1 MAIAT
6 SLDRDLSSLL
16 RRRPDSAWLR
26 EGLALF
32 GWGTQTR
39 IDPGVGP
46 DRYMRAREV
55 AAAADS
61 IVFAS
66 FTFDEDQPGSVLI
79 LPDITL
85 QVDAWGNEFIEGDQ
99 SMLPIERDFVDLP
112 LSDSTESDATGWGE
126 GVATA
131 MRAIERGSVEKVVLS
146 RAVDIDFWSPVSAH
160 TLLERLA
167 SAQPSSH
174 IYLIEGLVGSS
185 PELLIQLRSGAIR
198 SVSLA
203 GSADRTLP
211 GSIDTLSSPK
221 MATEHVLAADS
232 VEGALLLHSSN
243 LTRKASEVA
252 TFGDIHHL
260 ATSFASTALPG
271 TAVTDLLGSLHPT
284 AAVAGTPTDKALEM
298 IREIE
303 RHDRGR
309 YAGPIGWLDGSGDG
323 EFAIALRCGLVSGS
337 SVRLY
342 AGAGLVEGSRP
353 DDEFEETE
361 IKLKPMLQ
369 ALGLA

>member
-6 SLDRDLSSLL
+6 SFDRDLSSLL
-16 RRRPDSAWLR
+16 RRRPDCAWLR
-26 EGLALF
+26 QDLALF
-32 GWGTQTR
+32 GWGTNTR

-46 DRYMRAREV
+46 DRYRRAREI
-55 AAAADS
+55 AAEANS

-66 FTFDEDQPGSVLI
+66 FTFDEDEPGSVLM

-85 QVDAWGNEFIEGDQ
+85 RVDPWGKQFVEGDE
-99 SMLPIERDFVDLP
+99 SMLPLERDFPEPPMGDVADP
-112 LSDSTESDATGWGE
+112 DTDGWSKGA
-126 GVATA
+126 ATA
-131 MRAIERGSVEKVVLS
+131 MGAIERGTVEKVVLS
-146 RAVDIDFWSPVSAH
+146 RAVDLEFGGPVPVH
-160 TLLERLA
+160 TVLARLA

-203 GSADRTLP
+203 GSSDRTVP
-211 GSIDTLSSPK
+211 GSIDTLSTPK
-221 MATEHVLAADS
+221 MTTEHALAADS
-232 VEGALLLHSSN
+232 VEEALALHSAN
-243 LTRKASEVA
+243 LSRRASEVA

-260 ATSFASTALPG
+260 ATSFTGSALPG
-271 TAVTDLLGSLHPT
+271 TGVTDLLRSLHPT
-284 AAVAGTPTDKALEM
+284 AAVAGTPTGAALQM
-298 IREIE
+298 IRKIE

-309 YAGPIGWLDGSGDG
+309 YASPIGWLDGSGDG
-323 EFAIALRCGLVSGS
+323 EFAIALRCGLVSGN

-342 AGAGLVEGSRP
+342 SGAGLVKGSQP
-353 DDEFEETE
+353 AEEFEETE
-361 IKLKPMLQ
+361 IKLKPMMQ